1 MENSLVVAKVKDGQ
15 EGKGGEDGL
24 FEGKWGALWSWML
37 CISPVSTL
45 ISGYNIVLQ
54 FYKMLPFETG

>member
-1 MENSLVVAKVKDGQ
+1 METSLVVAKVKNGE

-24 FEGKWGALWSWML
+24 SEGKWGALWSWML

-45 ISGYNIVLQ
+45 ISWLQYCTTVLQ
-54 FYKMLPFETG
+54 DVTI